1 MKKNNRLY
9 IMMACAALFIIVGY
23 FVVNAPPPPPPLPP
37 NSEGTALIES
47 HIDALSKQLYNE
59 DSCKEIRA
67 NVEDAALDNETKS
80 RLGEQLERAILL
92 SLIKTYNHY
101 QSIDCGNLSNR
112 KDYYNKLLAQFE
124 RYPGNK
130 SEVNRCKADYTNISA
145 FKNIQNRI
153 IAMKNKRYDDV
164 AISTIKN
171 DINTLHSR
179 IGGCLSQEKASYFA
193 QLSDFANKEKQYQDY
208 SANPYNYNRLNKCA
222 TFAGYSYYLAQ
233 FNCP

>member
-1 MKKNNRLY
+1 
-9 IMMACAALFIIVGY
+9 MMACAALFIIVGY
-23 FVVNAPPPPPPLPP
+23 FVVNAPPPPPPPPP

-67 NVEDAALDNETKS
+67 NIEDVALDPATKQH
-80 RLGEQLERAILL
+80 LTLQVERAILL

-101 QSIDCGNLSNR
+101 KSEDCGNLANR
-112 KDYYNKLLAQFE
+112 KDAYIKLIAQSK

-130 SEVNRCKADYTNISA
+130 EEVQRCLADYRNIAA
-145 FKNIQNRI
+145 FKNLQNTINALKR
-153 IAMKNKRYDDV
+153 NRYDEGR
-164 AISTIKN
+164 ISQFKN
-171 DINTLHSR
+171 EINAAHGR
-179 IGGCLSQEKASYFA
+179 IDGCLSQEKASYFA